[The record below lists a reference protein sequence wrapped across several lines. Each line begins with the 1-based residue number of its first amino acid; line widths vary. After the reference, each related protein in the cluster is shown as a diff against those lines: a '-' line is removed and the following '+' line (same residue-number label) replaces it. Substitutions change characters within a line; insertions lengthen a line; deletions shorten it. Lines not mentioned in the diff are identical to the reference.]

1 MTFFCFECGKN
12 LDESIFYKKVK
23 NRCKNCFNKKLK
35 CQVCGMFFTKKWLT
49 THTER
54 EHQSFERNVLEND
67 NNNKNDT
74 NPNVSTFEKHA
85 YFVIGPRNF
94 GKTFYMVKVLEK
106 IGNKRPIHIKTRSPN
121 QYPNYKT
128 NTEIKPIHKYK
139 RSVVVF
145 DDMLEAKNSSQRE
158 EFFTRGRH
166 EDLDVYYISQNYF
179 ALPRQ
184 SIRNNSDR
192 LILFK
197 QTLRDVQSM
206 YHDIGAFDM
215 IYDEF
220 KEMCHKRWEERF
232 NYLCIDMAKNKNEG
246 NYRIFIESKT
256 TYIDCIPET
265 EPF

>member
-1 MTFFCFECGKN
+1 MDVKKCTVCNIKI
-12 LDESIFYKKVK
+12 DEDNCKKDR
-23 NRCKNCFNKKLK
+23 NICKNCYNINRKKYNNKE
-35 CQVCGMFFTKKWLT
+35 KK
-49 THTER
+49 R
-54 EHQSFERNVLEND
+54 KVNDSVDNVNNP
-67 NNNKNDT
+67 NNNI
-74 NPNVSTFEKHA
+74 VSKFENHRH
-85 YFVIGPRNF
+85 VIIGPSNV
-94 GKTFYMVKVLEK
+94 GKTYYMLKVLEK
-106 IGNKRPIHIKTRSPN
+106 IGNKRPIHIITRSPN
-121 QYPNYKT
+121 QYPNHKT
-128 NTEIKPIHKYK
+128 SNEIKPINKYK
-139 RSVVVF
+139 GSIVIF
-145 DDMLEAKNSSQRE
+145 DDMLGAKNSSQID

-166 EDLDVYYISQNYF
+166 EDLDVYYISQSYF

-220 KEMCHKRWEERF
+220 KEMCRVAWSEKF
-232 NYLCIDMAKNKNEG
+232 NYLCIDMTKNKNDG
-246 NYRIFIESKT
+246 KYRIFNESKT